1 MKLKKIRNALLV
13 VLTLA
18 LVSATTVALT
28 WAYVNKTLTEAE
40 NTFTNNE
47 NIALDITE
55 PDWDGEIKEGKEYTP
70 ANNYNPGDAVTTG
83 ITKGKNDGKTLADS
97 YYPGLDIPKDPRITN
112 ISNPTTTD
120 NAVKAASQEIIG
132 ANLQFIVKDGAT
144 EYAYP
149 SYDAFKKNI
158 ATVKY
163 SASKTPGYNATW
175 AKFSDDDDL
184 NLYFTKTVGWKGQ
197 TDHIF
202 DWVTINPVNS
212 EDVGAGKT
220 YTTLN
225 DVPVDDVD
233 GIYTDGTNYSVKVY
247 DKTLNNG
254 AGGYKRIQL
263 TKLPDFDI
271 KIKGYAVQSQPFGL
285 EDGASIAS
293 NDDAKNALKSLMG
306 LS

>member
-28 WAYVNKTLTEAE
+28 WAYVKKTFTEVP

-55 PDWDGEIKEGKEYTP
+55 PDWFGEVKEGKEYTSENDY
-70 ANNYNPGDAVTTG
+70 APGDAVTTG
-83 ITKGKNDGKTLADS
+83 IIKGNNNGEKLADS

-112 ISNPTTTD
+112 ISNPSTTD
-120 NAVKAASQEIIG
+120 NDVKAASQEIIG
-132 ANLQFIVKDGAT
+132 ANLQFIVKNGTT

-163 SASKTPGYNATW
+163 GAGKNDGYNTTW
-175 AKFSDDDDL
+175 KPLNDDDL
-184 NLYFTKTVGWKGQ
+184 NLYFTKTVGWKRQ

-202 DWVTINPVNS
+202 DWVTINPVSN
-212 EDVGAGKT
+212 DVGDGKT
-220 YTTLN
+220 YATLN
-225 DVPVDDVD
+225 AVPVNVD

-247 DKTLNNG
+247 DKTLNDG
-254 AGGYKRIQL
+254 AGGYKRIN
-263 TKLPDFDI
+263 TFTNLPEFDI

-285 EDGASIAS
+285 ADGVSIAS

>member
-18 LVSATTVALT
+18 LVSAATVAIT
-28 WAYVNKTLTEAE
+28 WAYINKTFTEVP

-55 PDWDGEIKEGKEYTP
+55 PDWDGEIKSGKAYTSGNGY
-70 ANNYNPGDAVTTG
+70 APGDAVTTG
-83 ITKGKNDGKTLADS
+83 ITKGENDGKTLADS

-132 ANLQFIVKDGAT
+132 ANLQFIVKNGAT

-163 SASKTPGYNATW
+163 STSKTPGYNGNWKQFDTN
-175 AKFSDDDDL
+175 DDL
-184 NLYFTKTVGWKGQ
+184 NLYFTETVGWKGQ

-220 YTTLN
+220 YATLD
-225 DVPVDDVD
+225 DVSVDVD
-233 GIYTDGTNYSVKVY
+233 GIYTDGTKYSVKVY
-247 DKTLNNG
+247 NG
-254 AGGYKRIQL
+254 ATPSRIQL

-285 EDGASIAS
+285 ADGADISG
-293 NDDAKNALKSLMG
+293 NTNAKNALKSLMG